1 MNNKKKKIV
10 IIITTFCFI
19 GMIVSSI
26 FIVRWKI
33 HTNSNKQIYQ
43 RIEELIET
51 VDNNQRIEEPIETVD
66 NNQIIEESTL
76 TDNNDYFDI
85 NFEELKKI
93 NPDTVGYIEIPS
105 IDVNFVVVKGK
116 NNSYYLTHNFNK
128 EYNTAGWIFMDYKN
142 KADGT
147 DKNMVIYGHQMS
159 DGSMFGSLSKLL
171 DEEIVKDNLIIN
183 YVDERERKKYEI
195 FSIYIIEPEEYYIKT
210 NFSEQEFVKFKETIK
225 ERSLFKVEKELD
237 NKNVLTLST
246 CQNFGKKRLA
256 VHAIEI

>member
-1 MNNKKKKIV
+1 MNNIKKKIV
-10 IIITTFCFI
+10 IILTTFCFI
-19 GMIVSSI
+19 GIIVSSMYLI
-26 FIVRWKI
+26 RWKLDV
-33 HTNSNKQIYQ
+33 NSNNQINQ
-43 RIEELIET
+43 RIADLIETDENNQIVEELIEIN
-51 VDNNQRIEEPIETVD
+51 DNYQGIEESIETVE
-66 NNQIIEESTL
+66 NE
-76 TDNNDYFDI
+76 YFDI

-93 NPDTVGYIEIPS
+93 NPDTVGYIEIPC
-105 IDVNFVVVKGK
+105 IDIKYVVVKGK
-116 NNSYYLTHNFNK
+116 NNSYYLTHNFYK

-210 NFSEQEFVKFKETIK
+210 NFSEQEFVKFKEKIK
-225 ERSLFKVEKELD
+225 ERSLLKVEKELD
-237 NKNVLTLST
+237 NRNVLTLST

-256 VHAIEI
+256 VHAIEE